1 MKKYF
6 ISKTISYCYPYDYSR
21 ATTNY
26 GILEQYMG
34 KRYSRE
40 EMDKIICELIT
51 KHPYI
56 ENSMDLGINI
66 MWETECAEGFYHMLS
81 FDNDNYE
88 EQPQGDLTIKYK
100 NEIW

>member
-6 ISKTISYCYPYDYSR
+6 ISKTISYCYPNDYSR
-21 ATTNY
+21 ATKDY

-34 KRYSRE
+34 IRYSRE
-40 EMDKIICELIT
+40 EIDKIICELIT

-56 ENSMDLGINI
+56 DNSMDLGINI
-66 MWETECAEGFYHMLS
+66 MWETEDCEGYYHILT

-88 EQPQGDLTIKYK
+88 EQAKGDLTIKYEK
-100 NEIW
+100 

>member
-6 ISKTISYCYPYDYSR
+6 ISKTISYCYPYEHSR
-21 ATTNY
+21 TTKDY

-34 KRYSRE
+34 IRYSRE

-56 ENSMDLGINI
+56 ENSMGLGIDI
-66 MWETECAEGFYHMLS
+66 MWETENAEGYYHILS
-81 FDNDNYE
+81 FDNDDFE
-88 EQPQGDLTIKYK
+88 LQPKGDLSIKYEK
-100 NEIW
+100 